1 MDYNE
6 ILNRFVSG
14 TVSDEEKPN
23 ALQQLRELFTNSY
36 DGLKELTD
44 GNKNLVK
51 ETNDLTL
58 SNSKLFRQLN
68 SGTENTLQ
76 PKPKEKTF
84 SESITIEDLE
94 KL

>member
-6 ILNRFVSG
+6 ILNQFING
-14 TVSDEEKPN
+14 TVSDEERPT
-23 ALQQLRELFTNSY
+23 ALQQLREAFTVSY
-36 DGLKELTD
+36 DDLKTLVD
-44 GNKNLVK
+44 GNKKLLK

-76 PKPKEKTF
+76 PKPKEKSF

>member
-6 ILNRFVSG
+6 ILNKFING
-14 TVSDEEKPN
+14 TVSDEERPT
-23 ALQQLRELFTNSY
+23 ALQQLRESFNTYS
-36 DGLKELTD
+36 DDLKTLVD
-44 GNKNLVK
+44 GNEKLIK
-51 ETNDLTL
+51 ETNDLTM
-58 SNSKLFRQLN
+58 SNSKFFRQLS
-68 SGTENTLQ
+68 SGNENTLQ